1 MTVILPHTKAACS
14 WAIWLLGPATLL
26 DVTTI
31 APESFAEE
39 LVRAI
44 IDRY

>member
-1 MTVILPHTKAACS
+1 MTVVLPHTKAACS
-14 WAIWLLGPATLL
+14 WAIWLLGPAALF
-26 DVTTI
+26 DVATI
-31 APESFAEE
+31 ALESFAEE